1 MGQNCPKYVTVHQ
14 KRFSCLHCWFQHIH
28 RDCEWLVLVQV
39 IILTYMSHK
48 QSEQVWDRVHD
59 KTIYRPAL
67 PGTSTTQSTRRD
79 ESRYFSWSSSLS
91 TWRIND
97 IPTLTSNIVTNVVY
111 MINIITT
118 TSIIDILYMCEV
130 PLSTCSQVGT
140 CFTAMD
146 SFSRFS
152 EYSPCR
158 TGILATVSIFIRII
172 NVNCRHNQN
181 IIFSFQKSKMYFH
194 HKSNVMGS
202 KSNC

>member
-48 QSEQVWDRVHD
+48 QSDVNQVWDRVHD

-67 PGTSTTQSTRRD
+67 PGTSTTQSTRR
-79 ESRYFSWSSSLS
+79 EGSRYFSSSSSLS

-111 MINIITT
+111 RIKIITIN
-118 TSIIDILYMCEV
+118 SIIDLMYVCGA
-130 PLSTCSQVGT
+130 P
-140 CFTAMD
+140 
-146 SFSRFS
+146 
-152 EYSPCR
+152 
-158 TGILATVSIFIRII
+158 I
-172 NVNCRHNQN
+172 NV
-181 IIFSFQKSKMYFH
+181 FSGGHLFH
-194 HKSNVMGS
+194 SNGLVLQVLRVFS
-202 KSNC
+202 L